1 MFLLV
6 VMPATMNAGAKCNR
20 ISTTVRARAPAP
32 RRFVPVTVIVPLV
45 CEEVVVLVAVVVV
58 GAAVVAVAEEEV
70 AVAVAVVVV
79 VLIQALRRWHP
90 RRVALFSGQLDGCVQ
105 YTLRHRLQTLPADR
119 VHGPHRSM
127 RELR

>member
-1 MFLLV
+1 MQVQNAIASALLSERGRQ
-6 VMPATMNAGAKCNR
+6 PGGA
-20 ISTTVRARAPAP
+20 STTIV
-32 RRFVPVTVIVPLV
+32 VPVTVIVPLV

-79 VLIQALRRWHP
+79 ALIQALRRWHP